1 MDVTTLESENETNGT
16 PEGFANENSS
26 TELDPSHQCL

>member
-26 TELDPSHQCL
+26 TELDPSHQYL